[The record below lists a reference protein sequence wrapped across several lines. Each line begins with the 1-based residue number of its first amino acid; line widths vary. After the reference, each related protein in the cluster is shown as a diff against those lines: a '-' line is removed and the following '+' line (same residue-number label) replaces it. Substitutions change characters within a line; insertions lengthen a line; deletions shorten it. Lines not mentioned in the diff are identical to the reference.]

1 MITDD
6 NAFRGCIAL
15 KFVHLVEGVLQ
26 TVAAL
31 HLEEWRKDMNEETG
45 AINQILLSADPGGYR
60 DDLFDYDGGE
70 KAQAIRR
77 WVRSVL
83 RKIIHYKVEHQ
94 RIVDE
99 KIAPTLQLALPREV
113 VMNNVL
119 PFMYLPSHTFE
130 VLEDENDA

>member
-1 MITDD
+1 
-6 NAFRGCIAL
+6 
-15 KFVHLVEGVLQ
+15 
-26 TVAAL
+26 
-31 HLEEWRKDMNEETG
+31 MNEETG
-45 AINQILLSADPGGYR
+45 AINQILPSADPGGYS

-70 KAQAIRR
+70 KAQTIRR

-99 KIAPTLQLALPREV
+99 KIAPTLHHFLPREV

-119 PFMYLPSHTFE
+119 PL
-130 VLEDENDA
+130 L